1 MIWGVDRI
9 IHFKMEDLP
18 NVIQPALGK
27 QGLEQML
34 FTHAVPQEA
43 GAVTLMHTVNVLD
56 AMTSGQI
63 LQVMFYR

>member
-18 NVIQPALGK
+18 NVIQ
-27 QGLEQML
+27 ML

-43 GAVTLMHTVNVLD
+43 GVVTLMHTVNVLD
-56 AMTSGQI
+56 AMTSGQHRQL
-63 LQVMFYR
+63 LQVMFYL